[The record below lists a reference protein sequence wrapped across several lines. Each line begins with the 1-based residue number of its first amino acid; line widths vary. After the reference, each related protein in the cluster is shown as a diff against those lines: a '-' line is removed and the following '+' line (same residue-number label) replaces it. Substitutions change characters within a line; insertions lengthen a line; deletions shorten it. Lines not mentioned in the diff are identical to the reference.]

1 MKSIREVHGLDYSK
15 IDDKI
20 MENIIQGL
28 FMFKKAFPKRTVY
41 FNEKNIMMMMNMRD
55 SIDAKLKK

>member
-15 IDDKI
+15 IDDNI

-28 FMFKKAFPKRTVY
+28 FMFKKAFPERTVY
-41 FNEKNIMMMMNMRD
+41 FNEKNIMMMMNMRN
-55 SIDAKLKK
+55 SIDGKLKK